1 MLAKVTPILFSN
13 SFVYVCSNPTSKTVN
28 LYDTAGKLH
37 VLCLQ
42 FAPGTLF
49 VPRSNA
55 PAQLDMASMQY
66 VVHSN
71 DADQQMH
78 GQPLSHQYLP
88 NDSMLFQHYAD
99 MDMAQPGGLRN
110 LLQAE
115 THGTP
120 TANYGMDRGVAG
132 KTPLHVL
139 KLSVCVY
146 VCVCVCEKLVV
157 FQRACVHPCAS
168 LEAGL

>member
-1 MLAKVTPILFSN
+1 MHA
-13 SFVYVCSNPTSKTVN
+13 Y
-28 LYDTAGKLH
+28 TAGNPH

-55 PAQLDMASMQY
+55 PAQLDVASMQY
-66 VVHSN
+66 VVHSG

-78 GQPLSHQYLP
+78 GQPLSHQYMP

-99 MDMAQPGGLRN
+99 MDMGQSGGLRN

-132 KTPLHVL
+132 KTPLHVPML
-139 KLSVCVY
+139 
-146 VCVCVCEKLVV
+146 CVCV
-157 FQRACVHPCAS
+157 
-168 LEAGL
+168 

>member
-1 MLAKVTPILFSN
+1 MY
-13 SFVYVCSNPTSKTVN
+13 VY
-28 LYDTAGKLH
+28 TAGNPL
-37 VLCLQ
+37 VPCLQ

-55 PAQLDMASMQY
+55 PAQLDVASMQY
-66 VVHSN
+66 VVHNN

-78 GQPLSHQYLP
+78 GQPLSHQYMP

-99 MDMAQPGGLRN
+99 MDMAQPGGVRN

-132 KTPLHVL
+132 KTHLHVL
-139 KLSVCVY
+139 KL
-146 VCVCVCEKLVV
+146 CVCVCEACAVPEGMSPLMCVV
-157 FQRACVHPCAS
+157 GSWIVNAEVADEEKS
-168 LEAGL
+168 LM

>member
-1 MLAKVTPILFSN
+1 MYLF
-13 SFVYVCSNPTSKTVN
+13 YICSNLVSICFVFTYSDHACNIPTTVVLQWPSHVCN
-28 LYDTAGKLH
+28 TLVYICEYSTVVHNTATMYAYTAENPN

-78 GQPLSHQYLP
+78 GQPLGHQYMP

-99 MDMAQPGGLRN
+99 MDMAQSGGLRN

-115 THGTP
+115 THGAP
-120 TANYGMDRGVAG
+120 TANYGIDRGVAG

-139 KLSVCVY
+139 ML
-146 VCVCVCEKLVV
+146 
-157 FQRACVHPCAS
+157 
-168 LEAGL
+168 

>member
-1 MLAKVTPILFSN
+1 MTAVLLWPSHVCIVL
-13 SFVYVCSNPTSKTVN
+13 VYVCEFSIRVRNTATVCAC
-28 LYDTAGKLH
+28 TAGNPH

-55 PAQLDMASMQY
+55 PAQPDLTSMQY
-66 VVHSN
+66 VVPSN

-78 GQPLSHQYLP
+78 GQPFSHQYMP

-99 MDMAQPGGLRN
+99 MDMAQSGGLRN
-110 LLQAE
+110 LLQAPE
-115 THGTP
+115 THETP

-132 KTPLHVL
+132 KTPLHGL
-139 KLSVCVY
+139 ML
-146 VCVCVCEKLVV
+146 VCVCVYQAFAVPEYTPSPLW
-157 FQRACVHPCAS
+157 
-168 LEAGL
+168 L

>member
-1 MLAKVTPILFSN
+1 MTVVLLWPGHVSN
-13 SFVYVCSNPTSKTVN
+13 SFVHKCNNLTCKTVIV
-28 LYDTAGKLH
+28 YDTAGKPH

-55 PAQLDMASMQY
+55 PAQMDVASMQY

-78 GQPLSHQYLP
+78 GQPLGHQYMP
-88 NDSMLFQHYAD
+88 NDSMLFQHYPD

-120 TANYGMDRGVAG
+120 NANYGMDRGVAG
-132 KTPLHVL
+132 KTPLH
-139 KLSVCVY
+139 
-146 VCVCVCEKLVV
+146 
-157 FQRACVHPCAS
+157 F
-168 LEAGL
+168 

>member
-1 MLAKVTPILFSN
+1 MCAMFLCLASELVT
-13 SFVYVCSNPTSKTVN
+13 VVC
-28 LYDTAGKLH
+28 DTATMSAWTADKPH

-55 PAQLDMASMQY
+55 PAQLDVASMQY

-78 GQPLSHQYLP
+78 GQPLGHQYMP

-99 MDMAQPGGLRN
+99 MDMAQPGELRN

-132 KTPLHVL
+132 KTPLRVQIL
-139 KLSVCVY
+139 
-146 VCVCVCEKLVV
+146 
-157 FQRACVHPCAS
+157 
-168 LEAGL
+168 

>member
-1 MLAKVTPILFSN
+1 M
-13 SFVYVCSNPTSKTVN
+13 
-28 LYDTAGKLH
+28 
-37 VLCLQ
+37 CLQ

-55 PAQLDMASMQY
+55 PTQLDVASMQY

-71 DADQQMH
+71 EADQEMH
-78 GQPLSHQYLP
+78 GQPLSHQYMP

-139 KLSVCVY
+139 TLCAD
-146 VCVCVCEKLVV
+146 VCVCMYVKRLLFPEYMSPLMCVV
-157 FQRACVHPCAS
+157 GSWSAS
-168 LEAGL
+168 AEVADGETNLL

>member
-1 MLAKVTPILFSN
+1 MHAIYRRQLPCNGLLMYALFQSI
-13 SFVYVCSNPTSKTVN
+13 YVSIALLYTTLQPCTRTQQENP
-28 LYDTAGKLH
+28 H

-66 VVHSN
+66 IVHSN

-78 GQPLSHQYLP
+78 GQPLSHQYMP

-99 MDMAQPGGLRN
+99 MDMAQPKGLRN

-115 THGTP
+115 THGT
-120 TANYGMDRGVAG
+120 TNANYGMDRGVAG
-132 KTPLHVL
+132 KTPLHDL
-139 KLSVCVY
+139 
-146 VCVCVCEKLVV
+146 VCVCVCVTV
-157 FQRACVHPCAS
+157 CVC
-168 LEAGL
+168 E